1 MQRYVR
7 IGGAIFGAAALIG
20 IAACSGRSSTGEGGL
35 PAVGQAPFQTV
46 PVPGTSP
53 TPPVTAPVTIPYPY
67 TNKWVTKTWAG
78 PTAKPVSTK
87 GKDAGVIT
95 VKFALKKKTGIY
107 DVLETI
113 KSKYGPVENLD
124 SAIGFLAH
132 GGGIAQIILSDDYT
146 YVDGPF
152 SETGMDTYP
161 KGQNS
166 FDFPLTTG
174 NHWSAA
180 ALHTSYYNEYL
191 SGKGSF
197 AENGAF
203 TEGNKGTYTSQTS
216 FSSLGRSKIQDN
228 YASTTQVQLGKP
240 SVYTLSERAAGYN
253 ELTQTFELPS
263 GGDIDVRSQGRK
275 PLPVRRGTVKVPD
288 WYPGSG
294 ALPSTFYSD
303 LFDVIGTAKMPPACG
318 SRAGASSTEVEEKFE
333 NLDPVQGFYD
343 TYDAFYYLARL
354 AKGQYWFACIVEKY
368 TDETYANGW
377 AMSAGDWGKLS
388 YQQVGTEILIASGAK
403 SQNLALPPNMATLPA
418 LTFSSLGFR
427 MHVER

>member
-20 IAACSGRSSTGEGGL
+20 IAACSGRSSSGEGAL
-35 PAVGQAPFQTV
+35 PAVGQAPFQTA

-87 GKDAGVIT
+87 GSDVGVTT
-95 VKFALKKKTGIY
+95 VKFALNKKTGIY
-107 DVLETI
+107 DVLERI
-113 KSKYGPVENLD
+113 KSKYGLVENLD

-132 GGGIAQIILSDDYT
+132 RGGIAQIILSDDYT
-146 YVDGPF
+146 VVDGPF

-161 KGQNS
+161 RSENS

-174 NHWSAA
+174 RRWSAA
-180 ALHTSYYNEYL
+180 ALHTSYYNEYQ
-191 SGKGSF
+191 SGKGAF
-197 AENGAF
+197 AQNTAD
-203 TEGNKGTYTSQTS
+203 TEAANGTYGGQTS
-216 FSSLGRSKIQDN
+216 YSSLGRSKIQDN
-228 YASTTQVQLGKP
+228 YASTTQVSLDKP

-253 ELTQTFELPS
+253 QLTQTFELPN
-263 GGDIDVRSQGRK
+263 GGYIDVRSSGHK

-288 WYPGSG
+288 WYPGHA

-303 LFDVIGTAKMPPACG
+303 NFDVVGTAKMPSSCG
-318 SRAGASSTEVEEKFE
+318 SRAGAPSTEVTENFE

-343 TYDAFYYLARL
+343 TYEAFYYLARL

-368 TDETYANGW
+368 RNETYANGW
-377 AMSAGDWGKLS
+377 AMSAGDWGKLD
-388 YQQVGTEILIASGAK
+388 YQQIGTEILIASGAK
-403 SQNLALPPNMATLPA
+403 GQTLALTPGMASLPA
-418 LTFSSLGFR
+418 FTFPSLGFR
-427 MHVER
+427 VQVGR